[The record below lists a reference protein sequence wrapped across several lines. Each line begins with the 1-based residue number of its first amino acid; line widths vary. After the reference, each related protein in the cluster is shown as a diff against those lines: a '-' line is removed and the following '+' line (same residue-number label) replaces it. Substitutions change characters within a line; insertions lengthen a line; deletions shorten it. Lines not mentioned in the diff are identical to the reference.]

1 MFSNLQSIANSGKSK
16 QITTS
21 TLIATIG
28 AQGGV
33 GVANAIIVS
42 SHTNGTLKL
51 WDNTAGSGT
60 VLVDTITYATGS
72 SVINL
77 LGPTFVKGLYA
88 DMNGTTQSITIVYN
102 I

>member
-1 MFSNLQSIANSGKSK
+1 MFSNLTSIANSGKSK
-16 QITTS
+16 QITAS
-21 TLIATIG
+21 ALVATIG

-33 GVANAIIVS
+33 GVVNAIIVS
-42 SHTNGTLKL
+42 SHTSGTLKL

-60 VLVDTITYATGS
+60 ILVDTFTYAAGS
-72 SVINL
+72 SVIDL
-77 LGPTFVKGLYA
+77 KGPMFVKGLYA